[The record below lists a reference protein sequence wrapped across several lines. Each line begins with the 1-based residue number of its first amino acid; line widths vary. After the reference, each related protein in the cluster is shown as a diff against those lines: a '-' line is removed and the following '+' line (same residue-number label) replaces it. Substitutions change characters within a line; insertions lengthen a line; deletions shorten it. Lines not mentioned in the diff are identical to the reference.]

1 MTMTMTGGRGVPP
14 TTMTARARGETTTEG
29 VLDTTTTDGAEAAGG
44 KVIAIEGIEM
54 SEMVLVAIEE
64 GIDDANEESTSIVP
78 FFFARPSTEVQ
89 RRFSTDVSRDVF
101 TSTLSF

>member
-1 MTMTMTGGRGVPP
+1 MTGGGGGPT

-29 VLDTTTTDGAEAAGG
+29 VLDTMTTDGAEVAGE
-44 KVIAIEGIEM
+44 KVIEGTET

-78 FFFARPSTEVQ
+78 LFCARSAPEVQ